1 MVMRPVNVTCTMDE
15 FDGCMRK
22 LSSITE
28 SEELSLASSRQELD
42 ILCSKWRQGHRCVDE
57 HMAQCS
63 DRLKQILYND
73 VVHGT
78 RQVMNELCSPG
89 RMQNDYLRLAPCF
102 KSLFVEGG
110 RCSQKYKSMIQLSKA
125 STDMTETA
133 NIEEGLRKTCCTF
146 NEYVHCYYKHMP
158 ELCGEEGRDFF
169 RTYTEKM
176 SGPLIHEHCASYTYD
191 STCQRGSSR
200 APPVRLSDGTGAA
213 LVNLLWTVAA
223 VELSRRLCA

>member
-1 MVMRPVNVTCTMDE
+1 
-15 FDGCMRK
+15 
-22 LSSITE
+22 
-28 SEELSLASSRQELD
+28 
-42 ILCSKWRQGHRCVDE
+42 
-57 HMAQCS
+57 
-63 DRLKQILYND
+63 
-73 VVHGT
+73 
-78 RQVMNELCSPG
+78 MNG
-89 RMQNDYLRLAPCF
+89 RMRTN
-102 KSLFVEGG
+102 
-110 RCSQKYKSMIQLSKA
+110 
-125 STDMTETA
+125 
-133 NIEEGLRKTCCTF
+133 TF

-200 APPVRLSDGTGAA
+200 APPVPLSDGTGAV